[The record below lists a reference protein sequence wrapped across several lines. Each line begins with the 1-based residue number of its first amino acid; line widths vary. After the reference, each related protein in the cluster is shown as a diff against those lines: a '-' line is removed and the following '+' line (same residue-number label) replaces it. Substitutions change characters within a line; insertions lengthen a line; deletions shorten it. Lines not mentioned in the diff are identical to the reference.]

1 MNEDRFQELMNKLL
15 DGEATPAERETLERH
30 FVSNPED
37 AVRYQELEI
46 VARALDSVKL
56 EEPPEDLVQNVVLR
70 LERHERSSN
79 SNRGFIQRLASIFPR
94 NITVRY
100 ASVFAAG
107 VVCCFLVLTVASGLT
122 DTGWF
127 DYSGLYGT
135 AVAKLG
141 GFEITEEA
149 SFSVGTSTGSIMAKA
164 NNKTAI
170 AKVEIESG
178 SEAQFRLVFDK
189 NELGFVSF
197 QQEEETEGTFEVD
210 SECITFNHSGS
221 NVYKIV
227 LKKKIDCGSYI
238 DLTVDSDGQ
247 SYSTALSTCS
257 QSCGGGDSD
266 H

>member
-1 MNEDRFQELMNKLL
+1 MNEGHFQELMNRLL
-15 DGEATPAERETLERH
+15 DGEATPAEREALEKH
-30 FVSNPED
+30 FISNPED

-56 EEPPEDLVQNVVLR
+56 VDPPEDLVQNVVSR
-70 LERHERSSN
+70 LERYEHSSD
-79 SNRGFIQRLASIFPR
+79 SERGFIQRLTSVFHGNVA
-94 NITVRY
+94 VRY

-141 GFEITEEA
+141 GFEVTEEA
-149 SFSVGTSTGSIMAKA
+149 SFSVGTSTGSITAKA

-170 AKVEIESG
+170 TRLEVQSN
-178 SEAQFRLVFDK
+178 SEANFKFVFDR

-197 QQEEETEGTFEVD
+197 QQEEETEGDFSVD
-210 SECITFNHSGS
+210 SESITFSHSGS

-238 DLTVDSDGQ
+238 DLTVDSEGQ

>member
-1 MNEDRFQELMNKLL
+1 MNEDSFNELMNKLI
-15 DGEATPAERETLERH
+15 DGEATPAEREALEKH
-30 FVSNPED
+30 FVSNPKD

-46 VARALDSVKL
+46 VTRALDSVEL
-56 EEPPEDLVQNVVLR
+56 VEPPEDLVRDVVSR
-70 LERHERSSN
+70 LDRHEYSSN
-79 SNRGFIQRLASIFPR
+79 PDRGFTQRLAKVFHRSV
-94 NITVRY
+94 TVRY

-122 DTGWF
+122 GTGWF

-135 AVAKLG
+135 AVAKFG
-141 GFEITEEA
+141 GFEVTEEA
-149 SFSVGTSTGSIMAKA
+149 SFSVGTSTGSIIAKA
-164 NNKTAI
+164 NDKTAI

-178 SEAQFRLVFDK
+178 SEAHFKLVFDR

-197 QQEEETEGTFEVD
+197 QQEEETEGKFEVD
-210 SECITFNHSGS
+210 SESITFNHSGT
-221 NVYKIV
+221 NTYKIV
-227 LKKKIDCGSYI
+227 MKKKIDCGSYI